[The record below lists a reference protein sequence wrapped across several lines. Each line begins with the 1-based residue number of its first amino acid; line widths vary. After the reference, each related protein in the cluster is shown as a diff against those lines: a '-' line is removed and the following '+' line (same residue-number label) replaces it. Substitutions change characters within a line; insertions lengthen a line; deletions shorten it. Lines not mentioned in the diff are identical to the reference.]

1 MKDNKKCCNIRIL
14 NYCKIMDKHI
24 SNVQCRIIAAK
35 GVTYA
40 ATKRKPKKFRLV
52 GIQTLTSVIPVQHSN
67 KLY

>member
-1 MKDNKKCCNIRIL
+1 MKDNNKCYNILIP

-24 SNVQCRIIAAK
+24 SKVQCRIIAAK

-40 ATKRKPKKFRLV
+40 VTKRKPKKFRLV
-52 GIQTLTSVIPVQHSN
+52 GIQTLTSVILMQHSN

>member
-1 MKDNKKCCNIRIL
+1 MKDKKCCNIRIL

-40 ATKRKPKKFRLV
+40 VTKRKPKKFRLV
-52 GIQTLTSVIPVQHSN
+52 GFKP
-67 KLY
+67 

>member
-1 MKDNKKCCNIRIL
+1 MKDKKCCNIRIL

-24 SNVQCRIIAAK
+24 SNVQWRIIAAK

-40 ATKRKPKKFRLV
+40 VTKRKPKKFRLV
-52 GIQTLTSVIPVQHSN
+52 GIQTLTSVILVQHSN